1 MPPYW
6 RPRYYSRWRRRRLW
20 RRRPQRFVRRRLW
33 RKRRHRRYRVRKLRK
48 LKYLHLKEWQPR
60 RIVKLKCKGTL
71 PLYITT
77 NDRVSFNLREY
88 ENEITPHYVP
98 GLGGYSITNFTLG
111 ALYQLH
117 QQGRCFWTHSNDDL
131 PFIRYTGCTMYFYR
145 SESSDYIINYHNCG
159 PLIPNLLTFN
169 SAQPSIMQLNNRH
182 KIIRCKSK
190 NYSKK
195 PYTKVKIKP
204 PSNMTNQWFLQRDFA
219 DTQLLLLMA
228 SGMSL
233 DRYYIHSNSI
243 SNTIG
248 FTSLNTN
255 FFQMHD
261 FYQTTTTGYYP
272 KQNTYLWTYQQSNPK
287 PTKIQDIKIKNMIF
301 LGNTNKADPGTTI
314 NDVPKG
320 NSQTFKHQIDT
331 YIQNNGYWGNIF
343 ISAYLK
349 GPQPILYSTSHPRTL
364 LKSETYY
371 KDSGDTTLQ
380 EADFK
385 QVTEKFL
392 INCRYNPFPDTGKD
406 NKIYFT
412 DITSQQHNWDPP
424 EDQTLQNNNFPL
436 WIGLFGLTDWAKL
449 TKTAELIDTK
459 RVLTLSS
466 KYISSNLKTIVPIDE
481 DVLNGVSPFR
491 KDISGSDSLFWHPKT
506 SFQYKVINNI
516 AACGPGTLK
525 LPPNVSAE
533 GHVKFCFYF
542 KLGGCTQPKRT
553 IEDPEKQPI
562 VASTNNILQS
572 NSLQNPYQSIESYLF
587 PFDWRRDFL
596 TKSALE
602 RIKKHKEPE
611 TTLFE
616 STGVNLFVPKVP
628 TETTSET
635 DSSNEEE
642 EKETLH
648 LLLRHLRKQ
657 RQQYEHRI
665 LQLINSK

>member
-1 MPPYW
+1 
-6 RPRYYSRWRRRRLW
+6 
-20 RRRPQRFVRRRLW
+20 
-33 RKRRHRRYRVRKLRK
+33 
-48 LKYLHLKEWQPR
+48 
-60 RIVKLKCKGTL
+60 
-71 PLYITT
+71 
-77 NDRVSFNLREY
+77 
-88 ENEITPHYVP
+88 
-98 GLGGYSITNFTLG
+98 
-111 ALYQLH
+111 
-117 QQGRCFWTHSNDDL
+117 
-131 PFIRYTGCTMYFYR
+131 
-145 SESSDYIINYHNCG
+145 
-159 PLIPNLLTFN
+159 
-169 SAQPSIMQLNNRH
+169 
-182 KIIRCKSK
+182 
-190 NYSKK
+190 
-195 PYTKVKIKP
+195 
-204 PSNMTNQWFLQRDFA
+204 MT
-219 DTQLLLLMA
+219 
-228 SGMSL
+228 
-233 DRYYIHSNSI
+233 
-243 SNTIG
+243 
-248 FTSLNTN
+248 
-255 FFQMHD
+255 

-533 GHVKFCFYF
+533 GHVKFFFYF

-616 STGVNLFVPKVP
+616 STGVNLFVPKSAHRNHIGDGLIERGRRKRNITPPPQTPPKATTTIRAQNPPVNKFKIIGCKNKVTLFDCKEKKNRRFTPQEFEDELYIAKWLKRPPRNFIYDPPFYPWLPPEPKVP
-628 TETTSET
+628 KVNF
-635 DSSNEEE
+635 DLMF
-642 EKETLH
+642 KE
-648 LLLRHLRKQ
+648 
-657 RQQYEHRI
+657 
-665 LQLINSK
+665 